1 MKHPIRWQLIP
12 ITCSLRIT
20 SCNLDFSIL
29 PFYATLR
36 LEINRNGSQRG
47 PHNGRAQTMNVEQ
60 NSAGQV
66 NQKSGDVQEFDETE
80 K

>member
-1 MKHPIRWQLIP
+1 
-12 ITCSLRIT
+12 
-20 SCNLDFSIL
+20 
-29 PFYATLR
+29 
-36 LEINRNGSQRG
+36 
-47 PHNGRAQTMNVEQ
+47 MNVEQ

>member
-1 MKHPIRWQLIP
+1 LTGGGLISVGVSDNRDR
-12 ITCSLRIT
+12 TLNNHST
-20 SCNLDFSIL
+20 FL
-29 PFYATLR
+29 PFYVTLH